1 MLQLTTKWMTNTL
14 AKKSIYNN
22 DYIQCVD
29 NKRLYIIGVGKFTS
43 SCKMTFNYEVRD
55 ESDNVI
61 YNGNDAYLDA
71 LTKIILGTSPK
82 AKANKDTN
90 ESKDTNEVKPKKQA
104 SKQASK
110 ECLYLTFDEAFEMAC
125 KQIESYKGI
134 AIELD
139 KYDNN
144 DTIKLTLIILKDA
157 QIKEHERRKEEKK
170 QEELKAL
177 RVSLN
182 IAIQQG
188 NNMLVEAIQEM
199 ILNKEIE

>member
-55 ESDNVI
+55 ENENVVS
-61 YNGNDAYLDA
+61 NGNDAYLDA

-82 AKANKDTN
+82 AKANKDAN
-90 ESKDTNEVKPKKQA
+90 ESKDANEVKPKKQA
-104 SKQASK
+104 SKQANK

-125 KQIESYKGI
+125 NAMQSYKSVATMLGTYKGDETIRI
-134 AIELD
+134 A
-139 KYDNN
+139 
-144 DTIKLTLIILKDA
+144 LIIQEQA
-157 QIKEHERRKEEKK
+157 RENERARIKEAKKNEELNALRISLDIAKK
-170 QEELKAL
+170 QGNSAL
-177 RVSLN
+177 VD
-182 IAIQQG
+182 AID
-188 NNMLVEAIQEM
+188 EM
-199 ILNKEIE
+199 IMKKENE